1 MGRAAKMA
9 IPEYQGEMQPG
20 AQKQDM
26 AKGGPQQTPR
36 KNYQKPSAS
45 VAPRG
50 VGVARNKQ
58 CKMY

>member
-1 MGRAAKMA
+1 MA
-9 IPEYQGEMQPG
+9 IPEYQGEVQPG

-26 AKGGPQQTPR
+26 SKGGPKQTPR
-36 KNYQKPSAS
+36 KDYQKPSSS

-50 VGVARNKQ
+50 VGMARNKQ

>member
-9 IPEYQGEMQPG
+9 DDQYHGVVQAG

-26 AKGGPQQTPR
+26 SKGGPKQTPR
-36 KNYQKPSAS
+36 KDYQKPYAS

>member
-9 IPEYQGEMQPG
+9 IPEYQGEMQAG

-26 AKGGPQQTPR
+26 SKGGPKQTPR
-36 KNYQKPSAS
+36 KDYQKPSSS

-50 VGVARNKQ
+50 VGMARNKQ

>member
-26 AKGGPQQTPR
+26 AKGGPKQTPR
-36 KNYQKPSAS
+36 KDYCKPSSSVQAS
-45 VAPRG
+45 HHVVVSAMRL
-50 VGVARNKQ
+50 
-58 CKMY
+58 

>member
-1 MGRAAKMA
+1 MS

-26 AKGGPQQTPR
+26 SKGGPEQTPR

-50 VGVARNKQ
+50 VGMARNKQ

>member
-1 MGRAAKMA
+1 MGRATKMS
-9 IPEYQGEMQPG
+9 ISEYQGEVQPG

-26 AKGGPQQTPR
+26 SKGGPQQTPR
-36 KNYQKPSAS
+36 KEYQKPSAS

-50 VGVARNKQ
+50 VGQARNKQ

>member
-9 IPEYQGEMQPG
+9 IAEYQGEVQPG

-26 AKGGPQQTPR
+26 SKGGPKQTPR
-36 KNYQKPSAS
+36 KDYQKPSSS

>member
-9 IPEYQGEMQPG
+9 DDQYQGERQPG
-20 AQKQDM
+20 AQRQDM
-26 AKGGPQQTPR
+26 SKGGPKKLSQR
-36 KNYQKPSAS
+36 KAEAPSSS

-50 VGVARNKQ
+50 VGMARNKQ